1 MPEDAEFCA
10 ECGAPLQD
18 APGVGGSDAE
28 VYPELAK
35 ANLQR
40 MRKEFKAAEDICLS
54 ILRRYPNNHTAN
66 MLLGDIA
73 AERGELEQAVEWY
86 ELALDIVPDHEE
98 THQKLADVK
107 TEIANRQ
114 TKTQVEQLGLP
125 EKKPPI
131 GLYVM
136 IAVVIGAFAIAA
148 VVIAN
153 KKPASGPDPNR
164 PIVLDDPKP
173 PAKQKEPDVTP
184 DEAKPVVYK
193 LDEELAVK
201 LAAEAGIEGRA
212 LTASIADPGDSVRLI
227 LHSVGADG
235 EWPLRAKLVLAAF
248 KEKPNAPK
256 VEIQYLVSGSPTPE
270 TKIVDRAAFEK
281 TQATDFDLNDAA
293 LLVETLF
300 GHKLESPTPENVD
313 PNAPP
318 NNTVT
323 PPIGEGGDRSSET
336 GAGTTG
342 ETGSTTGG

>member
-98 THQKLADVK
+98 TQQKLADVR

-114 TKTQVEQLGLP
+114 TKTQVEQLGIP
-125 EKKPPI
+125 ERKPPLV
-131 GLYVM
+131 LYAM
-136 IAVVIGAFAIAA
+136 ITVVIGAFAIAA
-148 VVIAN
+148 VLIAN
-153 KKPASGPDPNR
+153 KKPATGPDPNR

-173 PAKQKEPDVTP
+173 TVKPKEPEVKP
-184 DEAKPVVYK
+184 DEAKPAVYK
-193 LDEELAVK
+193 LDEDLAVK

-212 LTASIADPGDSVRLI
+212 LTASVADPGDSVRLI
-227 LHSVGADG
+227 LHSVGTDG

-256 VEIQYLVSGSPTPE
+256 VEIQYLVSGSPTPD
-270 TKIVDRAAFEK
+270 TKIVDRAAFER
-281 TQATDFDLNDAA
+281 TQAADFDVNDAA
-293 LLVETLF
+293 LVVETLF
-300 GHKLESPTPENVD
+300 GHKLETPAPDVD

-323 PPIGEGGDRSSET
+323 PPIGEGGDRSTET

-342 ETGSTTGG
+342 DTGAATGG